1 MANEQRLAFE
11 DKYIHFIPESSD
23 QNVHLRLRKNLYI
36 FLQSYN
42 YKLNNGNRFTSETF
56 DGTLLKEKVFP
67 DRISYDSVKKEWI
80 LYNVTIRTND
90 GLKEELRTE
99 SEIRRKIPF
108 TPADIDENEG
118 VKEALTTPQL
128 TKYIAREKLRGRET
142 LNFFY
147 IEKYRRTAQPFAGM
161 IMVVM
166 GACIASRKIR
176 GGSGLHLALGIVLS
190 AVYIM
195 IMQFSTTFS
204 TNAGASPLLSVWI
217 PNIIFAI
224 VAFFLLRRQI
234 R

>member
-1 MANEQRLAFE
+1 
-11 DKYIHFIPESSD
+11 
-23 QNVHLRLRKNLYI
+23 
-36 FLQSYN
+36 
-42 YKLNNGNRFTSETF
+42 
-56 DGTLLKEKVFP
+56 
-67 DRISYDSVKKEWI
+67 
-80 LYNVTIRTND
+80 
-90 GLKEELRTE
+90 
-99 SEIRRKIPF
+99 
-108 TPADIDENEG
+108 
-118 VKEALTTPQL
+118 
-128 TKYIAREKLRGRET
+128 
-142 LNFFY
+142 
-147 IEKYRRTAQPFAGM
+147 M